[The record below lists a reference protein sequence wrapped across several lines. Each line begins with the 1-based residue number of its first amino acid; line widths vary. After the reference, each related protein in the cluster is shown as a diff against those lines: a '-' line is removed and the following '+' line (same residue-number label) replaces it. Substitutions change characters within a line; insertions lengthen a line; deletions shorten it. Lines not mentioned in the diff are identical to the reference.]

1 MGLELDVYDTAWPL
15 LFDQEA
21 NRLRQLFLPQ
31 PVAVEHI
38 GSTAIPGM
46 AARPVIDIFVGVS
59 PLLPLVRYEQ
69 LFLHT
74 EYTCRPPFKTGRYSF
89 YRPAL
94 QVTGYSV
101 HLLPLTGFY
110 QQGEL
115 LLRDFLRTHPKAA
128 AQACTAKQAAFAQ
141 CRSDSAAY
149 AQAKAALQAGLL
161 QTALTAQG
169 TPFCAAGQN
178 AAAPKANTVPFPVFS
193 GTAATKNS

>member
-1 MGLELDVYDTAWPL
+1 M
-15 LFDQEA
+15 
-21 NRLRQLFLPQ
+21 
-31 PVAVEHI
+31 
-38 GSTAIPGM
+38 
-46 AARPVIDIFVGVS
+46 
-59 PLLPLVRYEQ
+59 
-69 LFLHT
+69 
-74 EYTCRPPFKTGRYSF
+74 
-89 YRPAL
+89 
-94 QVTGYSV
+94 
-101 HLLPLTGFY
+101 
-110 QQGEL
+110 

>member
-59 PLLPLVRYEQ
+59 PLLPL
-69 LFLHT
+69 
-74 EYTCRPPFKTGRYSF
+74 
-89 YRPAL
+89 
-94 QVTGYSV
+94 
-101 HLLPLTGFY
+101 TGFY

-141 CRSDSAAY
+141 CRSDPAAY

-178 AAAPKANTVPFPVFS
+178 AAAPKTNTVPFPVFI